1 MTYLKISFG
10 IFLALAASRFVPHP
24 PNFTSL
30 IALSFY
36 VPAILGVKYLPALI
50 FSFFITDM
58 FIGLHHLTFFT
69 WGSVVLIGLL
79 SKFFVSTLLSRIGG
93 ALFGAILFF
102 VLTNFGVWLLGG
114 YDHTIDGFLLCY
126 ILAIPFFAYSIIST
140 ILFSAVIEAIIKLN
154 FINLEL
160 IKKNL

>member
-1 MTYLKISFG
+1 MTYFKISFG

-50 FSFFITDM
+50 FSFFVTDV
-58 FIGLHHLTFFT
+58 FIDYTILHFT

-79 SKFFVSTLLSRIGG
+79 SKFFISTLLSRIGG
-93 ALFGAILFF
+93 ALFGAILFCLNKF
-102 VLTNFGVWLLGG
+102 WCLVVRG
-114 YDHTIDGFLLCY
+114 YEHTIDGLLLCY
-126 ILAIPFFAYSIIST
+126 TLALPFYLSIIST
-140 ILFSAVIEAIIKLN
+140 LYFRP
-154 FINLEL
+154 
-160 IKKNL
+160 

>member
-1 MTYLKISFG
+1 MKYFKISIC

-50 FSFFITDM
+50 FSFFITDV

-79 SKFFVSTLLSRIGG
+79 SKFFASTLLSRIGG
-93 ALFGAILFF
+93 ALFGAFLFF

-114 YDHTIDGFLLCY
+114 YEHTIDGLLLCY
-126 ILAIPFFAYSIIST
+126 TLAIPFFAYNIIST
-140 ILFSAVIEAIIKLN
+140 LVFSVVIETIIKLN
-154 FINLEL
+154 FIYLEL
-160 IKKNL
+160 IKKYF

>member
-1 MTYLKISFG
+1 MKYFKISIG

-50 FSFFITDM
+50 FSFFITDV

-79 SKFFVSTLLSRIGG
+79 SKFFVSTLLLRIGG

-114 YDHTIDGFLLCY
+114 YEHTTDGLLLCY
-126 ILAIPFFAYSIIST
+126 TLAIPFFAYNIIST
-140 ILFSAVIEAIIKLN
+140 LVFSVVIETIIKLN
-154 FINLEL
+154 FIYLEV
-160 IKKNL
+160 IKKYF

>member
-1 MTYLKISFG
+1 MTYFKISFG

-50 FSFFITDM
+50 FSFFITDLY
-58 FIGLHHLTFFT
+58 IGLHHLTFFT

-93 ALFGAILFF
+93 ALFGILYMMLCLRCSISGILYPMFCNRCYVSGILFPVYIRVLYVVPCSRCF
-102 VLTNFGVWLLGG
+102 VFGALYLVP
-114 YDHTIDGFLLCY
+114 Y
-126 ILAIPFFAYSIIST
+126 IRYSVSG
-140 ILFSAVIEAIIKLN
+140 A
-154 FINLEL
+154 
-160 IKKNL
+160 